1 MKPET
6 VQSPENAKNAPLHG
20 MFNAIPRRYDL
31 LNKIIT
37 WGLDRRWRRL
47 AARECVVTAPRRVL
61 DLCCGTG
68 DLTIAMV
75 KTAKSYTSITG
86 LDYSATMLEVARA
99 KAGARFGAGRITFQ
113 QAEAGSLP
121 FDDEYFDTVGISFA
135 FRNLT
140 YKNPVA
146 RLHLAEIFRV
156 LTPGG
161 RCVIVESSQ
170 PRSEIIRWLFHVYL
184 RLFVRPVGAWL
195 SGNPGA
201 YRYLAESAA
210 RYYTPD
216 EVRDLLK
223 ASGFREVTY
232 RPLAF
237 GVAGIHV
244 AVK

>member
-1 MKPET
+1 
-6 VQSPENAKNAPLHG
+6 
-20 MFNAIPRRYDL
+20 MFDAIPRRYDL
-31 LNKIIT
+31 INKIVT
-37 WGLDRRWRRL
+37 WGLDRRWRQQ
-47 AARECVVTAPRRVL
+47 AARECVATAPRRVL

-68 DLTIAMV
+68 DLSIAIV
-75 KTAKSYTSITG
+75 RAAKSYTSVTG
-86 LDYSATMLEVARA
+86 MDYSATMLEIARA

-113 QAEAGSLP
+113 QAEAASIP
-121 FDDEYFDTVGISFA
+121 FNNDYFDAVGISFA

-146 RLHLAEIFRV
+146 RMHVAEIFRV

-161 RCVIVESSQ
+161 RLVIVESSQ
-170 PRSEIIRWLFHVYL
+170 PRSPTMRWLFHVYL
-184 RLFVRPVGAWL
+184 RFFVRAIGSTL
-195 SGNPGA
+195 SGNAGA
-201 YRYLAESAA
+201 YRYLSESAA

-223 ASGFREVTY
+223 GSGFREVTY
-232 RPLAF
+232 RPLFF

>member
-1 MKPET
+1 MKT
-6 VQSPENAKNAPLHG
+6 VESPENAKSAPLHG
-20 MFNAIPRRYDL
+20 MFDAIPRRYDL
-31 LNKIIT
+31 INKIVT
-37 WGLDRRWRRL
+37 WGLDRRWRRQ
-47 AARECVVTAPRRVL
+47 AARECVATAPRRVL

-68 DLTIAMV
+68 DLAIAMV
-75 KTAKSYTSITG
+75 SATKSYTSITG
-86 LDYSATMLEVARA
+86 LDYSATMLEIARR
-99 KAGARFGAGRITFQ
+99 KASALFGAGRITFQ
-113 QAEAGSLP
+113 QAEAASLP
-121 FDDEYFDTVGISFA
+121 FVDEYFDTVGISFA

-146 RLHLAEIFRV
+146 RFHIAEIFRV

-170 PRSEIIRWLFHVYL
+170 PASKTMRWLFHVYL
-184 RLFVRPVGAWL
+184 RWFVRPIGSWL

-201 YRYLAESAA
+201 YRYLSESAA

-223 ASGFREVTY
+223 AGGFREVTY

-244 AVK
+244 ATK